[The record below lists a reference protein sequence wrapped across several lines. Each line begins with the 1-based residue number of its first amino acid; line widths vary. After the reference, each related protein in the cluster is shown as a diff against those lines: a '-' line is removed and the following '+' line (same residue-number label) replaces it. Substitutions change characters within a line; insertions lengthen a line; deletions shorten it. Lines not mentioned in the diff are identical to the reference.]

1 MLTHAWLGALAGWC
15 AQQGHKNLQPTKKD
29 SCPTRAPLR
38 PLQQAESSNSVER
51 MQTMLRERLAARK
64 RVTSYEDTAEITG
77 SMDNTSEWA

>member
-1 MLTHAWLGALAGWC
+1 
-15 AQQGHKNLQPTKKD
+15 
-29 SCPTRAPLR
+29 
-38 PLQQAESSNSVER
+38 